1 MSKQRTFLSKG
12 LFEKDFMQTKIKSAH
27 ISKTEKW
34 LGYALGPGL
43 AMLHFTMVAS
53 LRERFYMQ
61 INVLNELFNNPMT
74 YGTMNTVAN
83 VIGILLGLYINYMV
97 EHTVSKAGRFR
108 PWTLIGSLLMAVF
121 GVFMFWSPFPFG
133 TMPQLVWLYI
143 VNIVYT
149 GIALNMFNMKNNI
162 MSVSTRNILERGHIT
177 SWTTSISN
185 MIPGMVLMFVVDMML
200 WNSVLIPNVTGEYWM
215 LLVFITGILGFIG
228 ALLQY
233 FYTRER
239 ITEDNRL
246 LNQDQEEQTASM
258 PLVKQLKC
266 MLTNKYFLMS
276 LLVAAG
282 AIFYDYMQGANSR
295 VYMIQY
301 ILGDKDGSLQGLF
314 LMVTMQP
321 MMIGLLIAP
330 ALAKRFSARKIMGV
344 SALIVFAGI
353 ALAMIAPSNLGAA
366 MGGGF
371 IFACGIFAVTTM
383 NMVFGQMA
391 ADDIEHKHGFRVEGT
406 LANAI
411 VVAVCSIIL
420 TPISGLYETGLSM
433 FGFKQPAN
441 LTEEAFALLAETD
454 YISAMPITS
463 GVDAGKIS
471 VVFAQSEAVNTWILA
486 AYYGSYAIFALIIL
500 FVCIFFTL
508 DKKIPQI
515 RADLENRKKL
525 AAEARGEIYISPEEQ
540 DRIEMEAAA
549 RELEENR
556 VAELKAKCAK
566 KGLDF
571 DTENQKYLEAQA
583 AKQAKLEKKAAKKA
597 QKVKK

>member
-1 MSKQRTFLSKG
+1 MQFLKNG
-12 LFEKDFMQTKIKSAH
+12 LFEKDFMQTKIKSNR
-27 ISKTEKW
+27 ISKAEKW

-43 AMLHFTMVAS
+43 AMVHYTMVAS

-61 INVLNELFNNPMT
+61 INVLNDLFNNPMT

-83 VIGILLGLYINYMV
+83 IIGILLGLYINYMV
-97 EHTVSKAGRFR
+97 EHTASKAGRFR
-108 PWTLIGSLLMAVF
+108 PWVLIGSLLMAVF

-133 TMPQLVWLYI
+133 TTPQLIWLYI
-143 VNIVYT
+143 VNIIYT
-149 GIALNMFNMKNNI
+149 GIAVNMFNMKNHVI
-162 MSVSTRNILERGHIT
+162 SVSTRNVLERSHIT
-177 SWTTSISN
+177 SWNSSISN
-185 MIPGMVLMFVVDMML
+185 MIPGVILMFVVDMML

-215 LLVFITGILGFIG
+215 LLVFVTGILGFVG

-233 FYTRER
+233 FFTRER

-246 LNQDQEEQTASM
+246 INAETADTENKSS
-258 PLVKQLKC
+258 LTVGQQLKC

-276 LLVAAG
+276 LVVAAG

-321 MMIGLLIAP
+321 MMIGLLVAP

-344 SALIVFAGI
+344 SAVIVFAGI
-353 ALAMIAPSNLGAA
+353 AIAMLAPSNLGAA

-383 NMVFGQMA
+383 YAVFGQMA

-411 VVAVCSIIL
+411 VIAVYSTIL

-433 FGFKQPAN
+433 FGFKAPAN
-441 LTEEAFALLAETD
+441 LTEEAFTALAETD
-454 YISAMPITS
+454 YISALPITS

-471 VVFAQSEAVNTWILA
+471 VVFAQSEAVNNWILA

-500 FVCIFFTL
+500 AVCIFFTL

-515 RADLENRKKL
+515 RADLEARKKA
-525 AAEARGEIYISPEEQ
+525 AAEARGEVYISPEEQ
-540 DRIEMEAAA
+540 DRLEMEAAA
-549 RELEENR
+549 KELEENR
-556 VAELKAKCAK
+556 IADLKAKCAK

-571 DTENQKYLEAQA
+571 DTENQKYLDKI
-583 AKQAKLEKKAAKKA
+583 AKKNAKKA
-597 QKVKK
+597 QKAKK

>member
-1 MSKQRTFLSKG
+1 MQFLKKG
-12 LFEKDFMQTKIKSAH
+12 LFEKDFMQTRIKSNH
-27 ISKTEKW
+27 ISKAEKW

-43 AMLHFTMVAS
+43 AMLHYTMVAS

-74 YGTMNTVAN
+74 YGTMNTVASM
-83 VIGILLGLYINYMV
+83 IGIILGLYINYMV

-108 PWTLIGSLLMAVF
+108 PWALIGSLLMAVF
-121 GVFMFWSPFPFG
+121 GVFIFWSPFAYG
-133 TMPQLVWLYI
+133 TVPQLVWLYI
-143 VNIVYT
+143 ANILYT
-149 GIALNMFNMKNNI
+149 GIALNMFKMKDNVVA
-162 MSVSTRNILERGHIT
+162 VSTRNILERGHIT
-177 SWTTSISN
+177 SWTNSISN
-185 MIPGMVLMFVVDMML
+185 MIPGTILMFVVDMIL

-215 LLVFITGILGFIG
+215 LLVLITGVLGFVG

-233 FYTRER
+233 FFTRER

-246 LNQDQEEQTASM
+246 INQQNADATASA
-258 PLVKQLKC
+258 PLGKQLKC

-321 MMIGLLIAP
+321 MMIGLLVAP

-344 SALIVFAGI
+344 SAVIVFIGI
-353 ALAMIAPSNLGAA
+353 IIAVLQPSNLPMA
-366 MGGGF
+366 MAGGF

-383 NMVFGQMA
+383 NMVFAQMA

-411 VVAVCSIIL
+411 IIAVYSIVL
-420 TPISGLYETGLSM
+420 TPISGLYETGLSL

-454 YISAMPITS
+454 YISALPIAS

-471 VVFAQSEAVNTWILA
+471 VVFAQNEAVNNWILA

-515 RADLENRKKL
+515 RADLEARKK
-525 AAEARGEIYISPEEQ
+525 AATEARGEVYISPEEQ
-540 DRIEMEAAA
+540 DRMEMEAAA
-549 RELEENR
+549 KELEENR
-556 VAELKAKCAK
+556 IDELKAKCAK

-571 DTENQKYLEAQA
+571 DTENQKYLDKL
-583 AKQAKLEKKAAKKA
+583 AKKSIKKDKKASKA
-597 QKVKK
+597 VK

>member
-1 MSKQRTFLSKG
+1 MSKQRTFLSRG
-12 LFEKDFMQTKIKSAH
+12 LFEKDFMQTKIKSNH
-27 ISKTEKW
+27 ISKAEKW

-43 AMLHFTMVAS
+43 AMLHYTMVAS

-61 INVLNELFNNPMT
+61 INVLNELFNNPLT
-74 YGTMNTVAN
+74 YGTMNTVASI
-83 VIGILLGLYINYMV
+83 IGIILGLYINYMV
-97 EHTVSKAGRFR
+97 EHTASKAGRFR

-121 GVFMFWSPFPFG
+121 GVFIFWSPFPYG
-133 TMPQLVWLYI
+133 TVPQLVWLYV
-143 VNIVYT
+143 VNILYT
-149 GIALNMFNMKNNI
+149 GIALNMFKMKDNVVA
-162 MSVSTRNILERGHIT
+162 VSTRNVLERGHIT
-177 SWTTSISN
+177 SWTNSISN
-185 MIPGMVLMFVVDMML
+185 MIPGMILMFVVDMVL

-215 LLVFITGILGFIG
+215 LLVLITGVLGFVG

-233 FYTRER
+233 FFTRER

-246 LNQDQEEQTASM
+246 INDEAAQGERSSM
-258 PLVKQLKC
+258 TVGQQLKC

-321 MMIGLLIAP
+321 MMIGLLVAP

-344 SALIVFAGI
+344 SAVIVFIGI
-353 ALAMIAPSNLGAA
+353 LIAVIQPSNLPMA
-366 MGGGF
+366 MAGGF

-383 NMVFGQMA
+383 NMVFAQMA

-411 VVAVCSIIL
+411 IVAVYSIIL
-420 TPISGLYETGLSM
+420 TPISGLYETGLSL

-441 LTEEAFALLAETD
+441 LTQEAFAALAETD
-454 YISAMPITS
+454 YISALPIAS

-471 VVFAQSEAVNTWILA
+471 VVFAQNEAVNNWILA

-500 FVCIFFTL
+500 IVCIFFTL

-515 RADLENRKKL
+515 RADLEARKKA
-525 AAEARGEIYISPEEQ
+525 AAEARGEVYISPEEQ

-549 RELEENR
+549 KELEENR
-556 VAELKAKCAK
+556 IAELKAKCAK

-571 DTENQKYLEAQA
+571 DTENQKYLDAQA
-583 AKQAKLEKKAAKKA
+583 AKQAKRDKKTVKAKK
-597 QKVKK
+597 

>member
-1 MSKQRTFLSKG
+1 MQFLKNG
-12 LFEKDFMQTKIKSAH
+12 LFEKDFMQTKIKSNH
-27 ISKTEKW
+27 ISKAEKW

-43 AMLHFTMVAS
+43 AMVHFTMVSS

-61 INVLNELFNNPMT
+61 INVLNDLFNNPLT

-108 PWTLIGSLLMAVF
+108 PWALIGSLLMAVF

-133 TMPQLVWLYI
+133 TTPQLVWLYI

-149 GIALNMFNMKNNI
+149 GIAVNMFNMKNPVV
-162 MSVSTRNILERGHIT
+162 SVSTRNILERAHIT
-177 SWTTSISN
+177 SWTQSISN
-185 MIPGMVLMFVVDMML
+185 MIPGMILMFVVDMML

-215 LLVFITGILGFIG
+215 LLVFITGILGFVG

-246 LNQDQEEQTASM
+246 INQDNADEITSM
-258 PLVKQLKC
+258 PLTKQLKC

-330 ALAKRFSARKIMGV
+330 ALAKKFSARKIMGV
-344 SALIVFAGI
+344 SAVIVFAGI
-353 ALAMIAPSNLGAA
+353 AIAMIAPSNLGAA

-371 IFACGIFAVTTM
+371 VFACGIFAVTTM
-383 NMVFGQMA
+383 YAVFGQMA

-411 VVAVCSIIL
+411 IVSVCSIIL

-433 FGFKQPAN
+433 FGFKHPAN
-441 LTEEAFALLAETD
+441 LTQEAFAALAETD
-454 YISAMPITS
+454 YISAMPISS
-463 GVDAGKIS
+463 GLDAGKIS
-471 VVFAQSEAVNTWILA
+471 VVFTQSEAVNSWILA

-525 AAEARGEIYISPEEQ
+525 AAEARGEVYISPEEQ

-549 RELEENR
+549 KELEENR
-556 VAELKAKCAK
+556 IAELKAKCAK

-571 DTENQKYLEAQA
+571 DAENRKYLEKT
-583 AKQAKLEKKAAKKA
+583 AKKNAKKAKKAAKAAK
-597 QKVKK
+597 

>member
-1 MSKQRTFLSKG
+1 MQFLKKG
-12 LFEKDFMQTKIKSAH
+12 LFEKDFMQTKIKSNH
-27 ISKTEKW
+27 ISTAEKW
-34 LGYALGPGL
+34 LGYGLGPGL
-43 AMLHFTMVAS
+43 AMVHFTMITS

-61 INVLNELFNNPMT
+61 INVLNELFNNPTT

-83 VIGILLGLYINYMV
+83 IIGVILGLIIAYMV
-97 EHTVSKAGRFR
+97 ERTVSKAGRFR

-143 VNIVYT
+143 VNIIYT
-149 GIALNMFNMKNNI
+149 GVAVNMFNLRSQVI
-162 MSVSTRNILERGHIT
+162 SVSTRNVLERAHIT
-177 SWTTSISN
+177 SWNASISS
-185 MIPGMVLMFVVDMML
+185 MIPGMVLMFVVDMIL
-200 WNSVLIPNVTGEYWM
+200 WNSVLIPNVSGEYWM
-215 LLVFITGILGFIG
+215 LLVLITGVLGFVG

-246 LNQDQEEQTASM
+246 INAEAGKEETTKMS
-258 PLVKQLKC
+258 VGKQLKC

-276 LLVAAG
+276 ILVAAG

-301 ILGDKDGSLQGLF
+301 ILGDKDGSLQGIF

-321 MMIGLLIAP
+321 MMLGLIFAP
-330 ALAKRFSARKIMGV
+330 MLAKKFSARKIMGV

-353 ALAMIAPSNLGAA
+353 AIAMLAPSNLGAA

-383 NMVFGQMA
+383 YAVFGQMA
-391 ADDIEHKHGFRVEGT
+391 ADDIEHKHGFRIEGT
-406 LANAI
+406 LANTIIAS
-411 VVAVCSIIL
+411 VYSLIL

-433 FGFKQPAN
+433 FGFKAPAN
-441 LTEEAFALLAETD
+441 LTEEAFAKLAETD
-454 YISAMPITS
+454 YISALPITS
-463 GVDAGKIS
+463 GADAGLVS
-471 VVFAQSEAVNTWILA
+471 VVFAQNEAVNNWILA

-500 FVCIFFTL
+500 VVCIFFTL
-508 DKKIPQI
+508 DKQIPQI
-515 RADLENRKKL
+515 RADLEARKKA
-525 AAEARGEIYISPEEQ
+525 AAEARGEVYISSEEQ

-549 RELEENR
+549 KELEENR
-556 VAELKAKCAK
+556 IAELKAKCAK

-571 DTENQKYLEAQA
+571 DAENQKYLEKL
-583 AKQAKLEKKAAKKA
+583 AKKEAKKNKKAAKAAK
-597 QKVKK
+597 

>member
-1 MSKQRTFLSKG
+1 MQFLKKG
-12 LFEKDFMQTKIKSAH
+12 LFEKDFMQTKIKSNH
-27 ISKTEKW
+27 ISTAEKW
-34 LGYALGPGL
+34 LGYGLGPGL
-43 AMLHFTMVAS
+43 AMVHFTMITS

-61 INVLNELFNNPMT
+61 INVLNELFNNPTT

-83 VIGILLGLYINYMV
+83 MIGVVLGLIIAYMV

-133 TMPQLVWLYI
+133 TVPQLVWLYI
-143 VNIVYT
+143 VNIIYT
-149 GIALNMFNMKNNI
+149 GVAVNMFNLRAQVI
-162 MSVSTRNILERGHIT
+162 SVSTRNVLERAHIT
-177 SWTTSISN
+177 SWNSSISN
-185 MIPGMVLMFVVDMML
+185 MIPGMVLMFVVDMIL
-200 WNSVLIPNVTGEYWM
+200 WNKVLIPNVTGEYWM
-215 LLVFITGILGFIG
+215 LLVLITGILGFIG
-228 ALLQY
+228 ALIMY

-239 ITEDNRL
+239 ITEDNRMIA
-246 LNQDQEEQTASM
+246 QT
-258 PLVKQLKC
+258 VKERTGVSLFTQLKA
-266 MLTNKYFLMS
+266 MLTNKYFLLS
-276 LLVAAG
+276 ILVAAG
-282 AIFYDYMQGANSR
+282 AIFYDYMQGSNSR

-321 MMIGLLIAP
+321 MMIGLLVAP

-344 SALIVFAGI
+344 SAVIVFIGI
-353 ALAMIAPSNLGAA
+353 FIAVLQPSNLPMA
-366 MGGGF
+366 MAGGF

-383 NMVFGQMA
+383 NMVFAQMA

-411 VVAVCSIIL
+411 IIAVYSIVL

-454 YISAMPITS
+454 YISALPIAS

-471 VVFAQSEAVNTWILA
+471 VVFAQNEAVNNWILA

-500 FVCIFFTL
+500 IVCLFFTL

-515 RADLENRKKL
+515 RADLEERKRL
-525 AAEARGEIYISPEEQ
+525 AAEARGEVYVSPEEQ
-540 DRIEMEAAA
+540 DRIEMEKAI

-556 VAELKAKCAK
+556 IADLKAKCAR

-571 DTENQKYLEAQA
+571 ETENRKYLEKVAR
-583 AKQAKLEKKAAKKA
+583 KGDKKAK
-597 QKVKK
+597 KVKIKN